1 MANTLKDIQKDI
13 SNDAVRRLVD
23 LTEFT
28 GELPPRSPV
37 QGSSYGYTSGGVTPS
52 YSNVIDRFSFVS
64 NGNATNVGDL
74 TESKRGAA
82 GQSSDVSG
90 YASGGNTGSASNVID
105 KFPFAATHKRYRCR

>member
-37 QGSSYGYTSGGVTPS
+37 QGSSYGYTSGG
-52 YSNVIDRFSFVS
+52 SNPIIFKCDRQILICRLD
-64 NGNATNVGDL
+64 GNAT
-74 TESKRGAA
+74 
-82 GQSSDVSG
+82 
-90 YASGGNTGSASNVID
+90 
-105 KFPFAATHKRYRCR
+105 RCR